1 MKLYELEPGM
11 LEYLEV
17 ILEASQSLAD
27 CVQNSPAAFLLHLA
41 IEAARAK
48 FIQSAEEQL
57 PPNLSL
63 LVIVST
69 SMTKDHE
76 EEVEATIH
84 DLQGFLCG
92 LIHLSSIEL

>member
-1 MKLYELEPGM
+1 M
-11 LEYLEV
+11 LEYLVV

-27 CVQNSPAAFLLHLA
+27 SVQHSPAAFLLHLG

-48 FIQSAEEQL
+48 FIQSVDDQL

-63 LVIVST
+63 VVIVST

-76 EEVEATIH
+76 EEVEAAIH

-92 LIHLSSIEL
+92 LIHLGTIEL

>member
-1 MKLYELEPGM
+1 M
-11 LEYLEV
+11 

-27 CVQNSPAAFLLHLA
+27 SIEHSPTAFLLHLA

-48 FIQSAEEQL
+48 FIKRIEEQL

-76 EEVEATIH
+76 EEVEAAVH
-84 DLQGFLCG
+84 DF
-92 LIHLSSIEL
+92 